1 VLRVS
6 RIGIG
11 RLLTRQMHSNLVCQR
26 VIFRICVQQ
35 RLYRAAQSTAN
46 GALRTTH
53 FTFQCSTKFSTIQEQ
68 EHLSL
73 CGKGCG
79 MDIAPAE
86 GAAPHTV
93 RTAVLELIMLVDA

>member
-1 VLRVS
+1 
-6 RIGIG
+6 
-11 RLLTRQMHSNLVCQR
+11 MHSNLVCQR